1 MSPILIVSGIMSLRM
16 CQSAIR
22 LIIPVSCNSCRSCPS
37 LSSSFLKWQITL
49 LDSHRLSTSDLSEK
63 LRYDYISGLPFFN
76 AADKSFAQLESF

>member
-22 LIIPVSCNSCRSCPS
+22 LIIPVFCNSPRSCPLVS
-37 LSSSFLKWQITL
+37 LSFLKWQITL
-49 LDSHRLSTSDLSEK
+49 LDSHRLSTSDLLEK
-63 LRYDYISGLPFFN
+63 LRYDYISGPLFN

>member
-16 CQSAIR
+16 YQSAIR
-22 LIIPVSCNSCRSCPS
+22 LIIPVSCNSPRSCPS

-63 LRYDYISGLPFFN
+63 LRYDYISRLPFFN
-76 AADKSFAQLESF
+76 PGGGTWVFFGWV

>member
-22 LIIPVSCNSCRSCPS
+22 LISPVSCNSPRSCSFIS
-37 LSSSFLKWQITL
+37 LSFLKWQITL
-49 LDSHRLSTSDLSEK
+49 LDGRRLSTSDLLEK
-63 LRYDYISGLPFFN
+63 LRYDYISGPLFN